1 MPEVLQKSVA
11 ASTTA
16 MRPVASKAVSFWKD
30 PRKTKIRRWIFYI
43 HFYAGV
49 IAGLLFTVVG
59 ITGSIIVFV
68 PELRVIE
75 APGNAVVRPNTHSL
89 PLQTIL
95 EEVRRSR
102 PHDYIE
108 SFSSANERDSFELTP
123 SKSLNFRSYA
133 PNGDRI
139 QTFIDQYTGSI
150 IAQYDYN
157 HRFLQQI
164 YELHDN
170 LLTGLKGRKVNAW
183 FAMLMMIVSI
193 AGLLLWWRG
202 RRYWRLGFQ
211 YKIQASWKRQTWDL
225 HNLGG
230 FIFFLPL
237 LLLAFTGVYYSF
249 ESGYAAIAAALTR
262 GPSTVRVPR
271 TKGDPAQ
278 WRSLDEIIHAS
289 NTAAPDCKP
298 TIVEFPK
305 KPNVVIAVRVHC
317 PRDPHAVG
325 LSYIYV
331 DPTDAQVRGVD
342 RFYSA
347 PLGVQIIRLMTP
359 LHYGDVGGIATRI
372 VWIVIGLTP
381 GLFFVTGMLM
391 WWNRSLSKSWARRNE
406 RRPAGYK
413 HIG

>member
-1 MPEVLQKSVA
+1 MSATAEVLEDGAVA
-11 ASTTA
+11 AATVSSVENRRA
-16 MRPVASKAVSFWKD
+16 SFWVA
-30 PRKTKIRRWIFYI
+30 PRKTKVRLWIFYI
-43 HFYAGV
+43 HFYAGL

-59 ITGSIIVFV
+59 FTGSLIVFV
-68 PELRVIE
+68 PELRVLE
-75 APGNAVVRPNTHSL
+75 TPASAVVQPNSRPL

-95 EEVRRSR
+95 DDMRRSR
-102 PHDYIE
+102 PVDYIE

-123 SKSLNFRSYA
+123 NKSLNFRSYA

-139 QTFIDQYTGSI
+139 QTFINQYTGAV
-150 IAQYDYN
+150 IAQYNYK

-170 LLTGLKGRKVNAW
+170 LLAGLKGRKVNAW
-183 FAMLMMIVSI
+183 FAILMMIASI

-202 RRYWRLGFQ
+202 RRHWRLGFQ

-237 LLLAFTGVYYSF
+237 LLLAFTGIYYSF

-262 GPSTVRVPR
+262 SPATVQVPR
-271 TKGDPAQ
+271 VSGNPAQ
-278 WRSLDEIIHAS
+278 ARPLDEIIRAS
-289 NTAAPDCKP
+289 DSAAPDCKP
-298 TIVEFPK
+298 TIIEFPK
-305 KPNVVIAVRVHC
+305 NLNLDISIRVHC

-331 DPTDAQVRGVD
+331 DPTNAQVHRVD
-342 RFYSA
+342 RFYNA

-359 LHYGDVGGIATRI
+359 LHYGDVGGITTR
-372 VWIVIGLTP
+372 VLWIIIGLTP
-381 GLFFVTGMLM
+381 GLFFVTGVLM
-391 WWNRSLSKSWARRNE
+391 WWNRSLSKSWARRHA
-406 RRPAGYK
+406 RHA
-413 HIG
+413 